1 MDNKKGKVGM
11 ENIQEVEDKTR
22 GMGIKKRGRRK
33 KTDEKMRMEI
43 KDQNKYM
50 IDVAKDSE
58 LREMIVNALKLAN
71 NKDYGKVIQVKD
83 VLEILLPK
91 LTNKEIEKLQE
102 NSLTE
107 KEKIHK
113 AHIEFN
119 KKNNLDLSFNE
130 FLIRRLG
137 IN

>member
-1 MDNKKGKVGM
+1 M

-71 NKDYGKVIQVKD
+71 NKDYGKEIQVKD

-119 KKNNLDLSFNE
+119 KKNNLYLSFNE

>member
-1 MDNKKGKVGM
+1 M

>member
-1 MDNKKGKVGM
+1 M
-11 ENIQEVEDKTR
+11 ENTQEIET
-22 GMGIKKRGRRK
+22 KKRGRRR
-33 KTDEKMRMEI
+33 KTDEKTRIEI
-43 KDQNKYM
+43 RDQNKYM

-58 LREMIVNALKLAN
+58 CRNLILNALKQAN
-71 NKDYGKVIQVKD
+71 SKDFGKEVLIKD

-91 LTNKEIEKLQE
+91 LTNKDIEKLQE

-113 AHIEFN
+113 AHEEFN
-119 KKNNLDLSFNE
+119 KKNNLELTFNE

-137 IN
+137 IS